1 MSAWCTRPVA
11 SSGLTGTRSGPAA
24 LSLNTTKLAPASTA
38 ASTCAAMRASA
49 SRSPAGPSAT
59 GKVVSTTVVDQPLK
73 PRSALIAATSLLE
86 MTGCG
91 RSSRPT
97 CLGSASVTSASGPMN
112 VRSDVTTASRNGSI
126 AGLVTC
132 RGDTSAEGTQVGG
145 MTGGWG
151 VPSHACLHTLLLRVL
166 VGVFKRLI
174 EALPA
179 NAHSAFPRS
188 GSGTLPLFL
197 PTPARAHL
205 HLRKQLL
212 EVLERLLGALA
223 EHRER
228 GVVAHGAERL
238 GARLG
243 HRRQDVLQGFKRVP
257 KQLQLLN
264 QRVQRRARRRTG
276 LGVKREDVVR
286 GRVGRSSRQ
295 RRSRCLRRRRL
306 DNVGH

>member
-1 MSAWCTRPVA
+1 MPPMRDGVPRKHSSMTSAPTPSASKICAPLYDASVLMPILAMVLRMPIPTPFANDLTRSSRLIDAGRRPSLLSANSASYARYGHAASAPYAMSRQNCCTSRSSPLSTTTPTRERFFSWMSAWCTRPVA

-132 RGDTSAEGTQVGG
+132 ANSCLKYSNGCLGRWLSTASAA
-145 MTGGWG
+145 
-151 VPSHACLHTLLLRVL
+151 S
-166 VGVFKRLI
+166 
-174 EALPA
+174 LPME
-179 NAHSAFPRS
+179 PS
-188 GSGTLPLFL
+188 GSA
-197 PTPARAHL
+197 PAL
-205 HLRKQLL
+205 
-212 EVLERLLGALA
+212 VI
-223 EHRER
+223 
-228 GVVAHGAERL
+228 
-238 GARLG
+238 GARMYSK
-243 HRRQDVLQGFKRVP
+243 D
-257 KQLQLLN
+257 
-264 QRVQRRARRRTG
+264 
-276 LGVKREDVVR
+276 
-286 GRVGRSSRQ
+286 S
-295 RRSRCLRRRRL
+295 
-306 DNVGH
+306 NVYPNSFSC